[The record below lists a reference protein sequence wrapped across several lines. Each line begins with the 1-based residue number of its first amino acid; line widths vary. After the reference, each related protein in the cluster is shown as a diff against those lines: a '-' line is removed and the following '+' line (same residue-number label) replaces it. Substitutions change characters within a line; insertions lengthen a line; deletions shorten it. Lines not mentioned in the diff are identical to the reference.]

1 MFLFD
6 SIYVLHG
13 KIDRTLVN
21 SLHTLLNCEIG
32 GLEGHVITT
41 IEYKTRVHCIHMWHQ
56 FCNASIDPC
65 YLFRSVWSMF

>member
-41 IEYKTRVHCIHMWHQ
+41 IEYRTRVHCIHM
-56 FCNASIDPC
+56 
-65 YLFRSVWSMF
+65 